1 MWSYKKSVLHVF
13 WKNAL
18 ATSCVKT
25 RPKALRKILE
35 RDQYI
40 SSKIVVTQSTTSY
53 RMKDMDK
60 IFLTIPHKPIW
71 VKWFSCYSTSNG
83 NLFLSIWRDDFP
95 EYFVLYARK
104 HQDEKKPFSS
114 SFSLWHINRPLILFS
129 WYKCYEILY
138 LSSLYELVVLNVRLH
153 RFPRLNEV
161 VVTTVNL
168 KL

>member
-104 HQDEKKPFSS
+104 HQDELVFVFLMAHKQTIDVNAIKFCTCPASMN
-114 SFSLWHINRPLILFS
+114 LWFWMSASIASRDS
-129 WYKCYEILY
+129 TKW
-138 LSSLYELVVLNVRLH
+138 
-153 RFPRLNEV
+153 
-161 VVTTVNL
+161 
-168 KL
+168 